1 MKRLFDIFFSFTVL
15 LITSPFILVLIQIIL
30 LIQGRPIFFKQ
41 QRLGKDHKVFNLY
54 KFCSMK
60 NLTDSD
66 GNLLPDIDRIT
77 KFGHILRNTSIDE
90 LPGFFNVLKG
100 DMSIVGPRPLPPHYL
115 KRYTDE
121 QDRRHKV
128 KPGVTGWAQI
138 NGRNNLSWEEKFK
151 YDLWYVDNNSF
162 FLDIKIIFMT
172 INYVLSRKDI
182 VPYNKDSMEEFL
194 GTEKKTDE

>member
-1 MKRLFDIFFSFTVL
+1 MVHDKFREDKEIKQATKFD
-15 LITSPFILVLIQIIL
+15 
-30 LIQGRPIFFKQ
+30 K
-41 QRLGKDHKVFNLY
+41 
-54 KFCSMK
+54 
-60 NLTDSD
+60 
-66 GNLLPDIDRIT
+66 RIT
-77 KFGHILRNTSIDE
+77 KIGSILRKWSLDE
-90 LPGFFNVLKG
+90 LPQLINVIKG